1 MVKVRDYTVSIH
13 KLYYKVAKES
23 LGDFFEFSNEFEL
36 KQQSYCSE
44 SDLSQQWE
52 IANKLYEN
60 REISAI
66 KSITFSAMCLE
77 AFLYDYAVHSQSK
90 SFLSKKL
97 SAKDKFVRYLNAVDK
112 IEVDTQGDIYQ
123 RVEKLFSLRN
133 QLVHFKS
140 PIYQMDQLHLASE
153 FHDDLN
159 ESLGSGA
166 SDSLETIHSVIMYID
181 EKTGSKHFENIC
193 I

>member
-1 MVKVRDYTVSIH
+1 MKDYTISIH

-23 LGDFFEFSNEFEL
+23 FNEFITSSNDLEL
-36 KQQSYCSE
+36 QEQSYCTD
-44 SDLSQQWE
+44 SDLDKQWE
-52 IANKLYEN
+52 IVCQLYEN

-97 SAKDKFVRYLNAVDK
+97 SAKDKFVHYLRAVDK
-112 IEVDTQGDIYQ
+112 IEVDTQDDIYQ

-140 PIYQMDQLHLASE
+140 KKYKLSQLYLASE
-153 FHDDLN
+153 FHNDLN
-159 ESLGSGA
+159 KNLGIGA
-166 SDSLETIHSVIMYID
+166 SDSLETIHSAIKYID
-181 EKTGSKHFENIC
+181 EKTGSKYFEDIC
-193 I
+193 S

>member
-1 MVKVRDYTVSIH
+1 MKIKDYTVSIH

-23 LGDFFEFSNEFEL
+23 LDDFLKFSNDFEL
-36 KQQSYCSE
+36 HQRSYCSE
-44 SDLSQQWE
+44 SDLSQKWE
-52 IANKLYEN
+52 IADKLYEN

-90 SFLSKKL
+90 SFLSKKW
-97 SAKDKFVRYLNAVDK
+97 SAKEKFSHYLYAVDK
-112 IEVDTQGDIYQ
+112 IEVDIQGDIYQ

-140 PIYQMDQLHLASE
+140 RKYQMDQLHLASE

-159 ESLGSGA
+159 ESLGLGA
-166 SDSLETIHSVIMYID
+166 SNSLETIHSVIMYID
-181 EKTGSKHFENIC
+181 EETGSKHFENIC
-193 I
+193 V